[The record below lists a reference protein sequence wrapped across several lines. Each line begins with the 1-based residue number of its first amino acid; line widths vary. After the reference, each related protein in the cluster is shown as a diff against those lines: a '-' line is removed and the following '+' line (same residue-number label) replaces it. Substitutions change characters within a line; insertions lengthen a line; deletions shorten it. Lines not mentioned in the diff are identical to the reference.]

1 MMDDKAQIKKDS
13 YLENINS
20 PKDLKRLKEKELK
33 VLAEELRSKII
44 DVTAKKGGHLA
55 ASLGAV
61 DLTVALHYCLNSP
74 EDKIVFDVG
83 HQAYAHK
90 LLTGRSKNFDTLRE
104 MGGISGF
111 PNKDE
116 SEYDPFT
123 CGHSATSISSS
134 LGLAMARDFNKEK
147 SKVFAVIG
155 DASIAT
161 GLAFEGMNHAGHTDT
176 NLVVVLNDNEQ
187 FISKPVGAMSR
198 YLNTV
203 ISNPLYNKVMNET
216 EKAIQNIPKLGP
228 LTVKAVKKLQES
240 MKNLL
245 VPGIVFEELGFRYFG
260 PIDGHDIEQIIA
272 TLKNINQLE
281 GPIFLHVI
289 TKKGKGYKYAEDN
302 PSDFHG
308 VNPFDVNTGKI
319 EGAEANGDSFTGYF
333 SRKIVDLAQKNE
345 KVVAITAAMPGGTGL
360 KEFSEKFPERFI
372 DVGITEGHA
381 VTLSAGLARG
391 GMMPVVAIYST
402 FLQRSYDQLVHDI
415 ALQDLPVVF
424 CVDRAGIVGKDGPTH
439 HGVFDITYSRILPNF
454 IVMAPKD
461 GAELEIMLEKA
472 LEWKKPVLIRYPRA
486 HAKSIVSASSCSSLT
501 IGSSETLR
509 QGRDLT
515 LLACGSMVN
524 IALRTAE
531 VLSKEGI
538 EAEVINARFIKPLDK
553 SMLERISKASKKIYT
568 LEEGIAAAG
577 FGSAVLEFM
586 AQENIQKV
594 NIKCLGLPD
603 IFIEHGSREELLRKY
618 HLTPDEIALII
629 KSEL

>member
-1 MMDDKAQIKKDS
+1 MMDDKDLIKKES
-13 YLENINS
+13 YLDKIDS
-20 PKDLKRLKEKELK
+20 PKSLKGLQEKELK

-44 DVTAKKGGHLA
+44 EVTAKKGGHLA

-61 DLTVALHYCLNSP
+61 DLIVAIHYCLNSP
-74 EDKIVFDVG
+74 KDKIVFDVG

-90 LLTGRSKNFDTLRE
+90 LLTGRVKHFDTLRE

-111 PNKDE
+111 PNKNE
-116 SEYDPFT
+116 SEHDPFT
-123 CGHSATSISSS
+123 CGHSATSISSA
-134 LGLAMARDFNKEK
+134 LGLAMARDLKKED

-161 GLAFEGMNHAGHTDT
+161 GLAFEGMNHAGHMNT

-203 ISNPLYNKVMNET
+203 ISNPLYNKLMQET
-216 EKAIQNIPKLGP
+216 EKVIQNIPKVGP
-228 LTVKAVKKLQES
+228 VTVKAIKKVQES

-272 TLKNINQLE
+272 TLKNINQLD

-289 TKKGKGYKYAEDN
+289 TKKGKGYKPAEDN

-308 VNPFDVNTGKI
+308 VNAFDVDTGKI
-319 EGAEANGDSFTGYF
+319 EGAKANGESFTGYF
-333 SRKIVDLAQKNE
+333 SRKIVDLARKNE
-345 KVVAITAAMPGGTGL
+345 KVVAITAAMPDGTGL
-360 KEFSEKFPERFI
+360 KEFSENFPERFI

-381 VTLSAGLARG
+381 VTLSAGLAKG
-391 GMMPVVAIYST
+391 GMSPVVAVYST
-402 FLQRSYDQLVHDI
+402 FLQRSYDQLIHDI

-439 HGVFDITYSRILPNF
+439 HGVFDLTYSRTLPNF
-454 IVMAPKD
+454 VVMAPKD
-461 GAELEIMLEKA
+461 GAELELMLEKA

-486 HAKSIVSASSCSSLT
+486 DAKRIVSSSSCSPLT
-501 IGSSETLR
+501 IGISETLR
-509 QGRDLT
+509 QGGDLT

-538 EAEVINARFIKPLDK
+538 EAEVINARFIKPP
-553 SMLERISKASKKIYT
+553 
-568 LEEGIAAAG
+568 
-577 FGSAVLEFM
+577 VL
-586 AQENIQKV
+586 
-594 NIKCLGLPD
+594 
-603 IFIEHGSREELLRKY
+603 
-618 HLTPDEIALII
+618 
-629 KSEL
+629 